1 MYDQTALS
9 GMKLS
14 ELKEIARELNLKK
27 ADTLKKQDLINKI
40 LETQAAKADK
50 PKQIGPSFV
59 GDDKDIA
66 AMATADEILPVED
79 PEPPAPVDDEDDDDD
94 DDEDGDEEDDDE
106 EEDDEETAA
115 EQAPVKPAEAP
126 AAPVAGQRDR

>member
-1 MYDQTALS
+1 MEKERIRLASAIEQADEGVAIFNTKWEIEYVDQALQTLS
-9 GMKLS
+9 G
-14 ELKEIARELNLKK
+14 
-27 ADTLKKQDLINKI
+27 LKKQDLINKI

-79 PEPPAPVDDEDDDDD
+79 PEPPAPVDDEDDD
-94 DDEDGDEEDDDE
+94 GDILFGMIVNGAIGVNGI
-106 EEDDEETAA
+106 T
-115 EQAPVKPAEAP
+115 VS
-126 AAPVAGQRDR
+126 